1 MTDTTRGASYGGAPP
16 SASRSTAQLLTDLYS
31 ELTGLFR
38 KEIALVKSEMSQKV
52 GQVASGIAYAVAGGV
67 LALVGSIFLFQA
79 LIYGIANLFDIHEGW
94 ATLIVGV
101 LVAGIGAL
109 LVMSGVRAMQLDS
122 LVPNRAIS
130 QVRKDAQV
138 IKEKV

>member
-1 MTDTTRGASYGGAPP
+1 MMDFTRGPPQGGGPP
-16 SASRSTAQLLTDLYS
+16 SAGRSTAQLLTDLYT

-52 GQVASGIAYAVAGGV
+52 AQIAGGVAFTVAGGV

-79 LIYGIANLFDIHEGW
+79 LIYGIASLFDIHEGW

-101 LVAGIGAL
+101 LVTGLGGL
-109 LVMSGVRAMQLDS
+109 LAMSGIRAMKLDS
-122 LVPNRAIS
+122 LAPNRAIS

-138 IKEKV
+138 IREKV